1 MVVTSVLSKV
11 IPIAAVGIGLA
22 FLYNILQKPSA
33 ASESAGA
40 LGQTFFSIGSG
51 LGSVGGGIQDF
62 LTGIGTG
69 SAKLLNPL
77 FTLKTL
83 FYGDDSADTIFQE
96 NADTASNTTMTDP
109 VVNTASDQPGVTPT
123 SPAGS
128 TVTHSG
134 GSYTSGQTTTT
145 AAGTTGP
152 GAGSFSQTT
161 TSTTPSSSSYTSRA
175 TGRSTRYG

>member
-1 MVVTSVLSKV
+1 MVVKSLLKN
-11 IPIAAVGIGLA
+11 ILPIAAVGLGLA
-22 FLYNILQKPSA
+22 FVYNILNKPGA

-51 LGSVGGGIQDF
+51 LGSVGGGINDF

-69 SAKLLNPL
+69 SAKLLDPL

-83 FYGDDSADTIFQE
+83 FYGDNSPDVIFQE
-96 NADTASNTTMTDP
+96 NADTASNTTVTDP
-109 VVNTASDQPGVTPT
+109 IVNTASDQPGVTPT

-128 TVTHSG
+128 TVTHGYTGTQNAPTPG
-134 GSYTSGQTTTT
+134 GLTPS
-145 AAGTTGP
+145 
-152 GAGSFSQTT
+152 SFSQTT
-161 TSTTPSSSSYTSRA
+161 TSSTPSSSSYTSRA

>member
-1 MVVTSVLSKV
+1 MVITSVLTK
-11 IPIAAVGIGLA
+11 ILPLAAVGLGIA
-22 FLYNILQKPSA
+22 FLYNVINKPGA

-40 LGQTFFSIGSG
+40 LGQTLFSFGSG
-51 LGSVGGGIQDF
+51 LGSVWGGINEF

-83 FYGDDSADTIFQE
+83 FYGDNSPDAIFQE
-96 NADTASNTTMTDP
+96 NADTASNTTVTDP

-128 TVTHSG
+128 TVTHSSG
-134 GSYTSGQTTTT
+134 GSYTSSQNATTPGGLSPGGFTQTTTT
-145 AAGTTGP
+145 TA
-152 GAGSFSQTT
+152 
-161 TSTTPSSSSYTSRA
+161 PSSSSYTSRA
-175 TGRSTRYG
+175 TGRATRYG